1 MLCFSINNVKAQS
14 FTIDYDG
21 YSLMYHVLPNN
32 PNNVAVSCPEE
43 PEEDE
48 IELIIPSTVISDQGK
63 VFTVTTISECGF
75 EDKPQFISVTFP
87 NTITTIEP
95 EAFLDCTGIS
105 GELILD
111 GIIQKIGDNAFEGC
125 SGITSLTIS
134 STKLKKIGNECFSD
148 CKNLENVNFKSP
160 ITTILYRSFY
170 NCAIKKLQLPNSLTT
185 ISDKAFERNASLTE
199 VIFNNKISSIGER
212 VFYRCNNLTV
222 IRCYSTNV
230 PELASNE
237 SLGALYN
244 SNPSFNINP
253 NLTIYV
259 PASSLDEY
267 ESAEYW
273 EDYETYDEKDR
284 IVGMPTFV
292 RDGSLNDGNNW
303 YPIGV
308 PSGDDVVVFINANGT
323 IAGGEDPFHVN
334 SFYMGDNGSITIR
347 ETPAGIGQII
357 HHADSDE
364 VSIIKHIEPYII
376 KEDGYLESGWYTIS
390 TPINDLV
397 LSDNNFLKD
406 GYELFRYNESNYE
419 WENHKNPNNDFTTL
433 DAGRGYIYANRDQQI
448 ITITGK
454 LNVDKETKCYITAFG
469 EYLRGFN
476 LIGNPY
482 MHDIHKGEGCAIFHK
497 YLSTGFY
504 TLSNDGWWAPCPD
517 GTAAI
522 APLQSILIQTDF
534 DVDLTIEKNTN
545 KPYKPRSLNNGLVTI
560 NVSNEKYKDAAYV
573 TFNEG
578 LGLQKISHRNN
589 AIPMVYIPIDNIDYA
604 IAIMD
609 DKAEEIP
616 INFEAMTMGE
626 YTINVSST
634 ECNYNGITLIDRLT
648 GTETNMLVED
658 YKFMATTNDN
668 PERFIIKVSINESTE
683 ADIFTQDD
691 NIIINNIKGNGTIQ
705 IYDVTGRAIIKQNT
719 SGSNCQISSYAMANG
734 IYIVNVADDN
744 GTTTK
749 KIMINNK

>member
-14 FTIDYDG
+14 VGDEFTIEYDDYTLL
-21 YSLMYHVLPNN
+21 YKITKLN
-32 PNNVAVSCPEE
+32 PNTVSVKCDNDWYSWYEEEVDEDINGLTIHDTITDNNGNVY
-43 PEEDE
+43 
-48 IELIIPSTVISDQGK
+48 
-63 VFTVTTISECGF
+63 TVTSIALNAFAGKELFTGQLNLPS
-75 EDKPQFISVTFP
+75 
-87 NTITTIEP
+87 TITTISGHAFEDTQFKGSLIIP
-95 EAFLDCTGIS
+95 ENVKSIGSSAFEGCKKITNIALPNNIKKIASSCFKKCNKVTSVEFGNNITEIDDAAFSGCTSLKEIKLPQKIKIIGEEAFYNTKLTEVVLYNS
-105 GELILD
+105 VEE
-111 GIIQKIGDNAFEGC
+111 IGDNAFY
-125 SGITSLTIS
+125 T
-134 STKLKKIGNECFSD
+134 NN
-148 CKNLENVNFKSP
+148 KNLTKVM
-160 ITTILYRSFY
+160 
-170 NCAIKKLQLPNSLTT
+170 C
-185 ISDKAFERNASLTE
+185 
-199 VIFNNKISSIGER
+199 
-212 VFYRCNNLTV
+212 NLT
-222 IRCYSTNV
+222 SV
-230 PELASNE
+230 PEMVSYGFGE
-237 SLGALYN
+237 E
-244 SNPSFNINP
+244 FNK
-253 NLTIYV
+253 NLKIYV
-259 PASSLDEY
+259 PACSYDEY
-267 ESAEYW
+267 ITTENWSY
-273 EDYETYDEKDR
+273 YKDH
-284 IVGMPTFV
+284 IVALPTFV

-626 YTINVSST
+626 YTISVSST

-658 YKFMATTNDN
+658 YKFLATTNDN

-705 IYDVTGRAIIKQNT
+705 IYDVTGRAMIKQNT

-744 GTTTK
+744 GITTK